1 MLGNR
6 RTSALETTRL
16 SSASEGAELEQMG
29 CVKTTSQGKEMV
41 ADRMQ
46 QLRLVAR
53 LPRERPE
60 ELLAKLLTKLRENE
74 VELRIRSD

>member
-1 MLGNR
+1 
-6 RTSALETTRL
+6 
-16 SSASEGAELEQMG
+16 MG